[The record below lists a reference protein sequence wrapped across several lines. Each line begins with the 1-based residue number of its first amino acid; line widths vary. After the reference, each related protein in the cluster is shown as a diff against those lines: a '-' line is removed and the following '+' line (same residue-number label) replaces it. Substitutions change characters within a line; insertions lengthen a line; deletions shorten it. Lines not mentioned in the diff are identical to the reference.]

1 MPSSGHSKKLI
12 SNHHLA
18 VDNDVTLMS
27 QSKQKPLKVRK
38 REGKKKFKDNK
49 IKVFFL

>member
-1 MPSSGHSKKLI
+1 
-12 SNHHLA
+12 
-18 VDNDVTLMS
+18 MS

-49 IKVFFL
+49 IKVFFYNCTGAKNQSFSFQKTAEEKVA